1 MISPP
6 NCPKSPLF
14 RKSRHFFCV
23 CSRLLRWGWKI
34 QMNDNVW
41 IVTTPI
47 ISRLFSLLVINQQ
60 SNSSAMLCD
69 ESTWNKSLELCS
81 RIEQWFGDRWTSSA
95 VLYLNY
101 LFINHSNG
109 IVADDRKVETRKSWN
124 SNRCKREFCENNF
137 LMNFEFHITSSRS
150 DRVSHSRLVEINDR
164 FQCYDFLDGS
174 AVHALALSSLQQKHS
189 SFMCTRDREVKI
201 GKLLLHKCIKR
212 VSEKWKMFILSC
224 FSIFSPL
231 LSVLPRLRQL
241 FHSTFA
247 EGLRVLQC
255 CPFGN
260 LLRIIEGLHSMKLIR
275 RTLHALRRDNT
286 MVKLLIFLHSK
297 SHVVGLV
304 EDSHD
309 SHSRRQIIL
318 A

>member
-1 MISPP
+1 MEWFTTSTQHRVIIVNDQPSRLSEITPF
-6 NCPKSPLF
+6 PKIPTL
-14 RKSRHFFCV
+14 FCV

-34 QMNDNVW
+34 QMNDDVW

-60 SNSSAMLCD
+60 SNSFAMLCD

-81 RIEQWFGDRWTSSA
+81 RIEQWFGDRWTSA

-101 LFINHSNG
+101 LFINHING
-109 IVADDRKVETRKSWN
+109 IAADDRRVESLEIQTGAGGSFAKTIFSWI
-124 SNRCKREFCENNF
+124 SNF
-137 LMNFEFHITSSRS
+137 TSSRS

-212 VSEKWKMFILSC
+212 VSEK
-224 FSIFSPL
+224 
-231 LSVLPRLRQL
+231 
-241 FHSTFA
+241 
-247 EGLRVLQC
+247 
-255 CPFGN
+255 
-260 LLRIIEGLHSMKLIR
+260 
-275 RTLHALRRDNT
+275 
-286 MVKLLIFLHSK
+286 
-297 SHVVGLV
+297 
-304 EDSHD
+304 
-309 SHSRRQIIL
+309 
-318 A
+318 